1 LISYFERLGSGFSVA
16 FKLQQKK
23 KNIPQCRQDVTI
35 IEESFRH
42 HNLFQFAPI
51 SIWEFNFSK
60 IKLYI
65 DRLRKR
71 GMTDFRDYFDTH
83 PEDIIALTGKVKIQR
98 VNQATLTLFQAEDQA
113 ELSRG
118 KHTLFT
124 KELYYLF
131 KEQLI
136 ALAAGNSEYVCE
148 TVVLTLRR
156 EERHILLK
164 LVVPPGYEATLSKVF
179 AFIIDI
185 SAQKR
190 REAKIKASEEKYR
203 QIVETAHDAI
213 VLADLQTGVVLE
225 ANHKAEELFGYSAS
239 ELVGLH
245 FTQLHP
251 VEEAATYQRFYDNV
265 IQQDGGGMEN
275 LVVCH
280 RHGQRT
286 TVSLRTSIVSVPGRN
301 YLTNIFRTQNKR
313 NAAVIR
319 NLTKR
324 ECEILQMIASGLSAK
339 QIAQQLNI
347 SDKTVRSHREHI
359 MKKLNIHKTV
369 ALVRYAMTNGL
380 ID

>member
-1 LISYFERLGSGFSVA
+1 
-16 FKLQQKK
+16 
-23 KNIPQCRQDVTI
+23 
-35 IEESFRH
+35 
-42 HNLFQFAPI
+42 
-51 SIWEFNFSK
+51 
-60 IKLYI
+60 
-65 DRLRKR
+65 
-71 GMTDFRDYFDTH
+71 MTDFRDYFDTH
-83 PEDIIALTGKVKIQR
+83 PENIITLTGKVKIQR

-118 KHTLFT
+118 MHTLFT
-124 KELYYLF
+124 KELYDLF

-164 LVVPPGYEATLSKVF
+164 LVVPPGYDTTLSKVF

-185 SAQKR
+185 SAQKL
-190 REAKIKASEEKYR
+190 REVKIQASEEKYR

-213 VLADLQTGVVLE
+213 VLADLQTGVILE
-225 ANHKAEELFGYSAS
+225 ANHKAEELFGFSSS

-251 VEEAATYQRFYDNV
+251 TEKAATYQQFYDNV
-265 IQQDGGGMEN
+265 IQQNGGGMEN

-280 RHGQRT
+280 RHGPRS
-286 TVSLRTSIVSVPGRN
+286 TVSLRSSIVAVHGRN
-301 YLTNIFRTQNKR
+301 YLVNIFRTQNKR

-324 ECEILQMIASGLSAK
+324 ECEILQMITSGLSAK
-339 QIAQQLNI
+339 QIARQLNI

-359 MKKLNIHKTV
+359 MQKLNIHKTV
-369 ALVRYAMTNGL
+369 DLVRYAMTNSL
-380 ID
+380 IDSKS